1 MLLPLKAHKALPA
14 IFLAC
19 GLVAGQESSNSTFD
33 VLDYVNPLI
42 GTSNGGSNNPFIFPT
57 RQANISLQVTH
68 LQGQLCPLVRS
79 PHVPDSLCL
88 HGL

>member
-1 MLLPLKAHKALPA
+1 MLLSLKAHKALPA

-19 GLVAGQESSNSTFD
+19 GLVAGQESSNSSFD

-42 GTSNGGSNNPFIFPT
+42 GTSNGGKSSPLRAST
-57 RQANISLQVTH
+57 RQANITVQVTH

-79 PHVPDSLCL
+79 PNVPDCL
-88 HGL
+88 HAL